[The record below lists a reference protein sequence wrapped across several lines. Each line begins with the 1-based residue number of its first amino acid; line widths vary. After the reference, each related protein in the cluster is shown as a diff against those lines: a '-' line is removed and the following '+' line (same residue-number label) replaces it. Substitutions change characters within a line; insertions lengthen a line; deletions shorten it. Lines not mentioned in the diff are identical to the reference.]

1 MEQQSVGGWKTF
13 MKRKGAGF
21 FVYKSRSRTTF
32 PELGCSAES
41 LGELYKPVCVSLG
54 VGSNSLRVESR
65 TLRLM
70 QSTKNWFAGASGGQE
85 MAQLLGP

>member
-21 FVYKSRSRTTF
+21 IVYKSRSRTTF

-41 LGELYKPVCVSLG
+41 PGELYKPVCISPS
-54 VGSNSLRVESR
+54 VGSDSLRVESR
-65 TLRLM
+65 NLRLM
-70 QSTKNWFAGASGGQE
+70 Q
-85 MAQLLGP
+85 